1 MEPGPKER
9 FPRLS
14 MDISGPS
21 PTLRASLVLG
31 DNGCRSL
38 SVSHDGNRV
47 CLVPFS
53 PSYSSPT
60 KEFSGANLALLGS
73 FTWTNPPG
81 DLAFNTD
88 DSIAFQASELHPVI
102 GVFNTAN
109 FALQRTI
116 NLPNASGASRLVVDN
131 TNTYLVVGTNGDQLQ
146 IYRLKS
152 APSIVP
158 PHSLVNVSTRTFV
171 QTGDNV
177 EIGGFIIHGNQPKK
191 VVLRAIGPSLAAYGL
206 PAVTD
211 PVLELHDSTGAVVVT
226 NDNWNSHRQDVLNTG
241 LAPSDEHE
249 AVIVAMLAPG
259 GYTAV
264 LRGLNGAT
272 GTALF
277 ELYDADP
284 ANSKIANIS
293 TRANVGTGDNV
304 MIGGF
309 IIGGDQPTKVIVR
322 AIGPSLTQFGVSGA
336 LLDPVLEL
344 HDGTGNLVTQNDD
357 WRSDQQQTII
367 DSHLAPSDDRES
379 AIVATLQ
386 PGNYTAIVRGKNT
399 TTGVALVEVY
409 NLDSN

>member
-1 MEPGPKER
+1 
-9 FPRLS
+9 
-14 MDISGPS
+14 
-21 PTLRASLVLG
+21 
-31 DNGCRSL
+31 
-38 SVSHDGNRV
+38 
-47 CLVPFS
+47 
-53 PSYSSPT
+53 
-60 KEFSGANLALLGS
+60 
-73 FTWTNPPG
+73 
-81 DLAFNTD
+81 
-88 DSIAFQASELHPVI
+88 
-102 GVFNTAN
+102 
-109 FALQRTI
+109 
-116 NLPNASGASRLVVDN
+116 
-131 TNTYLVVGTNGDQLQ
+131 
-146 IYRLKS
+146 
-152 APSIVP
+152 
-158 PHSLVNVSTRTFV
+158 
-171 QTGDNV
+171 
-177 EIGGFIIHGNQPKK
+177 

-226 NDNWNSHRQDVLNTG
+226 NDNWNSHRADVMATG

-249 AVIVAMLAPG
+249 AVIVTTLAPG

-284 ANSKIANIS
+284 ANSQIANIS

-309 IIGGDQPTKVIVR
+309 IIGGDQPTNVIVR

-344 HDGTGNLVTQNDD
+344 HDGTGNLVAQNDD

-367 DSHLAPSDDRES
+367 DSQLAPSDDHES

-386 PGNYTAIVRGKNT
+386 PGNYTGIVRGKNN

-409 NLDSN
+409 NLDVH